1 MLDLLKKNL
10 EEIRES
16 CEFREWKTKHNKAFF
31 CSAFLDKNWKIDFYD
46 PDTDKIT
53 TFFLDNRVLLDEG
66 EVFKSGKDI
75 KELDLDKVKVD
86 LKKAL
91 AIITKILDEKYREQ
105 SETRKIIILQNI
117 ERPIWN
123 ITYIMSSLNILNV
136 KIDAR
141 TGEILNEEFGQL
153 LKFKK

>member
-66 EVFKSGKDI
+66 IMVLLI
-75 KELDLDKVKVD
+75 QT
-86 LKKAL
+86 KKGSNL
-91 AIITKILDEKYREQ
+91 RCI
-105 SETRKIIILQNI
+105 
-117 ERPIWN
+117 
-123 ITYIMSSLNILNV
+123 SS
-136 KIDAR
+136 
-141 TGEILNEEFGQL
+141 T
-153 LKFKK
+153 